1 MNWKNFVKNYFLIM
15 KLIRAFLLTVAIYS
29 GAFATNSDGV
39 NIVAAII
46 CGLTCSAF
54 VSIEDDNK
62 D

>member
-1 MNWKNFVKNYFLIM
+1 M
-15 KLIRAFLLTVAIYS
+15 KLIRTFLLNVAIFS

-46 CGLTCSAF
+46 CGLSCSAF
-54 VSIEDDNK
+54 VLIEDDNK